1 MILFSPGV
9 AVIENIASPHG
20 PIGHVN
26 YLAIPSVVYT
36 HPEVAWVGYTE
47 EQLKV
52 SFYLFEYKS
61 DPFTMTL
68 FLSLLLHSLLSPS

>member
-1 MILFSPGV
+1 
-9 AVIENIASPHG
+9 VIENIASPHG

-52 SFYLFEYKS
+52 SLSDASISFYLFEEARS
-61 DPFTMTL
+61 FHNDSCISIPF
-68 FLSLLLHSLLSPS
+68 